1 MAIRP
6 TLIPA
11 VQGADPQILR
21 DIQRASTATSVDFSY
36 LVAQA
41 SQESSF
47 QPDAKAATSSATG
60 LYQFTKG
67 TWLREFHEHGA
78 KYGYGQLAQAITIN
92 ENGNAHVADPALR
105 QQILRLRKDPALSA
119 ALAAE
124 LSKENKATL
133 EANLRRPVNN
143 TELYL
148 AHFLGA
154 AGAVKLLSTIKSDPA
169 AKAAD
174 LLPAAA
180 EANRS
185 VFYDDIGN
193 ARTVSQ
199 IYHAFAAKIG
209 SHPEATA
216 IASANGT
223 VDAKSLALFGPPA
236 VPARGPAMAA
246 PLGLF
251 GAFTTSRTPLGQ
263 RALDRLALV
272 ALQVLTGGDPQR
284 TQPATSESVAL
295 PTKRHGHDSEPV

>member
-6 TLIPA
+6 TPIPA
-11 VQGADPQILR
+11 LQGADPQILR

-67 TWLREFHEHGA
+67 TWLREFQAHGA

-180 EANRS
+180 EANRA
-185 VFYDDIGN
+185 VFYDDSGS

-209 SHPEATA
+209 SHPDVAA
-216 IASANGT
+216 IASAGGN
-223 VDAKSLALFGPPA
+223 VDAKSRALFGPPA
-236 VPARGPAMAA
+236 NSAPGPAIAA

-251 GAFTTSRTPLGQ
+251 GAFATSRTPFSQ
-263 RALDRLALV
+263 RALDRLTLV
-272 ALQVLTGGDPQR
+272 ALQVLAGGDAHH
-284 TQPATSESVAL
+284 TLPATSESAAAA
-295 PTKRHGHDSEPV
+295 PQRHGHDSEPI